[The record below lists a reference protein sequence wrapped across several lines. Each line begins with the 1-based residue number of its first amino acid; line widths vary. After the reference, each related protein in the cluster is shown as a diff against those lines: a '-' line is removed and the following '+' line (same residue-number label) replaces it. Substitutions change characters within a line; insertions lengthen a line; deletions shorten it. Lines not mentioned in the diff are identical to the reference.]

1 MKEEEDVL
9 KSDEEDSRCI
19 IGNMYICI
27 WKNNANTRRKMN
39 NSATK
44 GNLIE

>member
-1 MKEEEDVL
+1 MYVIKCKRSVCRVRSAMKEEEDVL

-27 WKNNANTRRKMN
+27 
-39 NSATK
+39 
-44 GNLIE
+44 